1 MTYCRSYKLLTTLK
15 NLLLRLRRKILL
27 REWERKKVEIY
38 LHSRDRKRAM
48 GTIQAM
54 ASIPAGTTIY
64 PHEITLLLESYFEK
78 GEPLTNEDV
87 REILKISR
95 QDNGLS

>member
-1 MTYCRSYKLLTTLK
+1 
-15 NLLLRLRRKILL
+15 
-27 REWERKKVEIY
+27 
-38 LHSRDRKRAM
+38 
-48 GTIQAM
+48 M